1 MSSSAG
7 LAKRKTVAKKTRA
20 AWERGIWHKPMIQ
33 VSSDGAGGDYRA
45 EGTDRE

>member
-20 AWERGIWHKPMIQ
+20 AWESGIWHEPMKK
-33 VSSDGAGGDYRA
+33 VSSDRA
-45 EGTDRE
+45 VGE